1 MKKVLSQ
8 EDLDNLWKE
17 VSVMSWDE
25 GEKKYKK
32 YCFDESGI
40 LVATYPS
47 DQNIIDVKGNEMEL
61 DGDFGYLIISGN
73 VQKGA
78 FTGSAL
84 NKGVF
89 EFMANHTN
97 VEWAYC
103 YKKDSTGGVLM
114 TSNEE
119 HRTDLVDKPNF
130 YALNGYNCYAHNH
143 SQTEKGQEEQFRKYN
158 SYPSPEDVQTFGAY
172 GFKYAEIYNESDGK
186 YYDCDKRSDVQDG
199 YLRKRIWGYDPCEN
213 N

>member
-17 VSVMSWDE
+17 VSVMSGDE

-89 EFMANHTN
+89 EFLADHTN
-97 VEWAYC
+97 VEWSYC

-114 TSNEE
+114 TTNEE
-119 HRTDLVDKPNF
+119 HQSELLSDEKF
-130 YALNGYNCYAHNH
+130 YKLNGYNSYAHNH
-143 SQTEKGQEEQFRKYN
+143 SQTQKGYEREFELYN
-158 SYPSPEDVQTFGAY
+158 SYPSQADIDRMKLY
-172 GFKYAEIYNESDGK
+172 GFEHAEIYNESNQK
-186 YYDCDKRSDVQDG
+186 YYEYYKRSQVQEEMIDKIFG
-199 YLRKRIWGYDPCEN
+199 PGNHD
-213 N
+213 